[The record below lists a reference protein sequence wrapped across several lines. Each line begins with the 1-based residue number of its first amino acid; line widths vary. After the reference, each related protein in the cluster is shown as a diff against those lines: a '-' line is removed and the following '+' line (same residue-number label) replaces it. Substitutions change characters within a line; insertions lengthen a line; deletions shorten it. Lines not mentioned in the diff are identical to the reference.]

1 MSWKRLIYVLFIVVL
16 ASGAGLAGALAGGL
30 SVYQAMQTGQKSVQ
44 VVSAPET
51 ASTQQQEQPISAPAA
66 NSSQPA
72 PVVKLEVNTTTV
84 ETAITKTVEAVGPA
98 VVTVQSTLPDQ
109 PSSFGNVSGGTVS
122 GSGVI
127 VSKDG
132 YILTNNHVIEGTD
145 KTSVVLANGTELP
158 AKIIGSDQFTD
169 LAVLKVDG
177 VMPAV
182 ATLGNS
188 DVLKPGETVIA
199 IGSPLGDFKNTV
211 TVGVVSATGRSLDT
225 GQGYLM
231 ENLIQTDAAIN
242 HGNSG
247 GPLVNLAGQVI
258 GINTIIVRN
267 TGSSGDVV
275 EGLGFAIPSNA
286 VQAAAN
292 QIISSGAVVRP
303 FLGIRWQAIN
313 PQIAQ
318 MYGLPVEW
326 GVYVSQVQA
335 NSPAEA
341 AGIRSGDIITHI
353 NDVLLDDQHPYMN
366 ALFDYKP
373 GDSVTL
379 TVSRGSQTL
388 LLKVKLGAG
397 NGQ

>member
-1 MSWKRLIYVLFIVVL
+1 MSWKRLIYALFIVVL
-16 ASGAGLAGALAGGL
+16 ASGAGLAGALVGGL
-30 SVYQAMQTGQKSVQ
+30 SVYQAMQTGQKSAQ
-44 VVSAPET
+44 VVTAPET

-84 ETAITKTVEAVGPA
+84 ETAITKTVEAVGLA

-109 PSSFGNVSGGTVS
+109 PSSFRNVSGGTVS

-292 QIISSGAVVRP
+292 QIISSGAVERP

>member
-1 MSWKRLIYVLFIVVL
+1 MFWKRLIYALFIVVL
-16 ASGAGLAGALAGGL
+16 ASGAGLAGALVGGL
-30 SVYQAMQTGQKSVQ
+30 SVYQVMQTGLKSGQ

-51 ASTQQQEQPISAPAA
+51 ASAQQPAQPISAPTG

-98 VVTVQSTLPDQ
+98 VVTVQSTLPNQ
-109 PSSFGNVSGGTVS
+109 SSSFGNLSGGTVS

-132 YILTNNHVIEGTD
+132 YILTNNHVIDGTD
-145 KTSVVLANGTELP
+145 KTSVILANGTVLP

-188 DVLKPGETVIA
+188 DVLKPGESVIA

-211 TVGVVSATGRSLDT
+211 TVGVVSAIGRSLDT

-247 GPLVNLAGQVI
+247 GPLVNLAGQVV

-267 TGSSGDVV
+267 TGSSSDVV

-292 QIISSGAVVRP
+292 QIISNGAVVRP

-318 MYGLPVEW
+318 RYGLPVEW

-335 NSPAEA
+335 SSPAEA

-366 ALFDYKP
+366 SLFNYKP

-379 TVSRGSQTL
+379 TVSRASQTL
-388 LLKVKLGAG
+388 QLKVKLGAG